1 MPPNLEQA
9 NGRLFFKAIQTR
21 ELTGISQDSTQN
33 ASLKIVQE
41 NGNTALQAVNPD
53 GSLGAK
59 LVIGATSAYLES
71 TTSEGGGATTSK
83 VGITSAGVVGGA
95 SQSLPG
101 LNSAPTYVT
110 STYFMGLVADNDAS
124 SYRTSAINL
133 PQHTVLSSTTND
145 LVLTGNRTI
154 SGKYNP
160 APKCHVITLGELHAY
175 QDDGTSSEGGDAVKV
190 MGRRMG
196 PFSTSYEPAS
206 INLGI
211 HHNVG
216 FALTGLSTTR
226 GRVSTTPETD
236 LSLESGSQLRMIG
249 NEVVIHSHAA
259 VKIFPN
265 KSTFTTPADDVN
277 NPHGYLQISHKNND
291 QAEAVILSTPGSASS
306 MLDIVVKPA
315 TGKFGAEADTFE
327 LGSGDVR
334 YKFTVVGGQLQIKK
348 RVLSTGLPDKTIC
361 VFDA

>member
-41 NGNTALQAVNPD
+41 NGNTALQAVKPD

-71 TTSEGGGATTSK
+71 TTGGGGAGASRM
-83 VGITSAGVVGGA
+83 GFTSAGLVGVSGVSSELA
-95 SQSLPG
+95 G
-101 LNSAPTYVT
+101 IETVPTPVG
-110 STYFMGLVADNDAS
+110 SIKFEGLVADNHDVNYQTVTTVAPS
-124 SYRTSAINL
+124 
-133 PQHTVLSSTTND
+133 HTILRSTTSD
-145 LVLTGNRTI
+145 LILAGNGLFDTN
-154 SGKYNP
+154 KY
-160 APKCHVITLGELHAY
+160 APKRHVITLGELHAY
-175 QDDGTSSEGGDAVKV
+175 HGDGTSDEGGDAVKV
-190 MGRRMG
+190 MGRRME
-196 PFSTSYEPAS
+196 PSSTTYEPAS

-211 HHNVG
+211 HHNDS
-216 FALTGLSTTR
+216 FASTGASVTR
-226 GRVSTTPETD
+226 GRITTTSNAD
-236 LSLESGSQLRMIG
+236 LTLESGSQLRMRG
-249 NEVVIHSHAA
+249 ADVVIDSHAT
-259 VKIFPN
+259 VKIYPN
-265 KSTFTTPADDVN
+265 KPIFVLPEDDTN
-277 NPHGYLQISHKNND
+277 NPHGYLEISHNNND
-291 QAEAVILSTPGSASS
+291 QSGAITLSTPPMISPV
-306 MLDIVVKPA
+306 DIVVKPA
-315 TGKFGAEADTFE
+315 TGIFGAEADTFE